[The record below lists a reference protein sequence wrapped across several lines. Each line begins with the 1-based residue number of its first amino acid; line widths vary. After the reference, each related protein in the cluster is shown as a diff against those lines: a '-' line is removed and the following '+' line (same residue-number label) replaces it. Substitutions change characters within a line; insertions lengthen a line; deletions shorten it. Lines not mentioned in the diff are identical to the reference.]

1 MITIVDNIR
10 ALSDLV
16 ETLFGEAPTTKD
28 ITEGF
33 DRPCTYIQPVDIQ
46 SDRTETLRHDVYAME
61 LIRFATRS
69 HQGWAELL
77 HAQEVLA
84 EALSRPIPVS
94 GSFSI
99 YPQDV
104 SFSLRREDMVLLC
117 SFTLENIQAIEA
129 DQDKDW
135 METATLRRKE

>member
-1 MITIVDNIR
+1 MITIVDTIR

-77 HAQEVLA
+77 HAQELLA
-84 EALSRPIPVS
+84 DALSRPIPVS

-117 SFTLENIQAIEA
+117 SFSLENIQALEA

>member
-1 MITIVDNIR
+1 LITIVDTIR

-77 HAQEVLA
+77 HAQELLA
-84 EALSRPIPVS
+84 DALSRPIPIS

-99 YPQDV
+99 YPQEV

-117 SFTLENIQAIEA
+117 SFRLENIQTMET
-129 DQDKDW
+129 DQDKDL
-135 METATLRRKE
+135 METASLHRKD

>member
-1 MITIVDNIR
+1 MITIVDTIR

-46 SDRTETLRHDVYAME
+46 SDRTETLRHDIYAME

-135 METATLRRKE
+135 METATLRRKD

>member
-1 MITIVDNIR
+1 MITIVDTIR

-33 DRPCTYIQPVDIQ
+33 DRPCTYIQPVGIQ

-69 HQGWAELL
+69 HQGWTELL

-84 EALSRPIPVS
+84 EAFSSPIPVS

-104 SFSLRREDMVLLC
+104 SFSLHREDMVLLC
-117 SFTLENIQAIEA
+117 SFTLENIQAMEA

-135 METATLRRKE
+135 METATLRRKD

>member
-1 MITIVDNIR
+1 MITIVDTIR

-94 GSFSI
+94 GAFSI

-117 SFTLENIQAIEA
+117 SFTLENIQALEA

-135 METATLRRKE
+135 METATLRRKD